1 MNGTFMFDEDRFGN
15 EEDFSIYYRSIGG
28 LLNSDK
34 INRLIR
40 NVYGYLDERY
50 PAEEFRHDF
59 PSLKSAID
67 DVSSNEL
74 PASDTNKIIATFA
87 FHERGKI
94 PVEYIS
100 ALHSLAKRF
109 TLAVVI
115 DIWSPKDTWLE
126 EFEKAGISE
135 LFSAMSFSSDLGM
148 VKPSPR
154 PFELVLNTLGLG
166 CSDAVVIGDSIRRDL
181 GGAMAAGI
189 DCILVGGATHNQA
202 LASYRDLLEFAQQF
216 EHIS

>member
-1 MNGTFMFDEDRFGN
+1 MFDEDRFGN

-50 PAEEFRHDF
+50 PAEE
-59 PSLKSAID
+59 LKSAID

-115 DIWSPKDTWLE
+115 DI
-126 EFEKAGISE
+126 
-135 LFSAMSFSSDLGM
+135 
-148 VKPSPR
+148 
-154 PFELVLNTLGLG
+154 
-166 CSDAVVIGDSIRRDL
+166 
-181 GGAMAAGI
+181 
-189 DCILVGGATHNQA
+189 
-202 LASYRDLLEFAQQF
+202 
-216 EHIS
+216 